1 MEEITYCVVG
11 EYLLPNLVLSDPP
24 DAPSLGLYGELH
36 KRYLYN
42 HRPIQYSEL
51 LLTERLYPLCRA
63 VDEQAAERIRTQHDR
78 EQAHE
83 MVLTELV
90 YA

>member
-1 MEEITYCVVG
+1 MEEITYSVVG

-36 KRYLYN
+36 KRYLHN

-51 LLTERLYPLCRA
+51 LLTEKLYPLCRA
-63 VDEQAAERIRTQHDR
+63 VDEQAAERMRTISDC

-83 MVLTELV
+83 IILTEIV
-90 YA
+90 YI